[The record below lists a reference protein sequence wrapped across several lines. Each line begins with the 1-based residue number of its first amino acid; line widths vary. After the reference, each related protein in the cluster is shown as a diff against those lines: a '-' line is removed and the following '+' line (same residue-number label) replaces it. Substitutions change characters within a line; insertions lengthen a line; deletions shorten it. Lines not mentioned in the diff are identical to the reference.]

1 MRLFWTF
8 DDENYDSK
16 NQKIRLLN
24 DGLYL
29 MCVPNLS
36 GFSNPTGFYPRFLFT
51 TYYICTFQFILKNIC
66 RHSGE

>member
-36 GFSNPTGFYPRFLFT
+36 GLKNPTGFYPRF
-51 TYYICTFQFILKNIC
+51 
-66 RHSGE
+66 